1 MAQDSLLKEILD
13 TLEDPDT
20 VQLFATANGLVGDAE
35 VEIRLRELQWD
46 KHIDNLWQEVLSDI
60 ESPPK
65 KKCHSLNDGNQPST
79 SRQVGGGGE
88 SSDSKNT
95 LTKPDYI

>member
-35 VEIRLRELQWD
+35 VENRLRELQWD

-65 KKCHSLNDGNQPST
+65 KSVILSMMAINLL
-79 SRQVGGGGE
+79 QVGRWGAVG
-88 SSDSKNT
+88 KVPILRT
-95 LTKPDYI
+95 H